1 MLPKAYIVHRL
12 RHRLRLRVPE
22 MRSES
27 EFFEQAREHI
37 AGFEGVATVEV
48 SDVTGSIVI
57 SHPDRNYEDLHTRL
71 QAMDLFELMPTPQPV
86 TPVREILA
94 SGVSRI
100 DRFVS
105 EGSSGRVDLGTLAFT
120 ALLGGAL
127 HQFIRGNY
135 MGPAFPMILSGITLL
150 RQPPGPKQ
158 DPDA

>member
-1 MLPKAYIVHRL
+1 MLPRAYIVHQL

-27 EFFEQAREHI
+27 EFFEQAREQI
-37 AGFEGVATVEV
+37 AGFEGVAAVEA

-57 SHPDRNYEDLHTRL
+57 SHPDQTYENLHARL
-71 QAMDLFELMPTPQPV
+71 QAMDLFEFVSTPQPV
-86 TPVREILA
+86 TPAREILA
-94 SGVSRI
+94 SGISRI

-105 EGSSGRVDLGTLAFT
+105 EGSLGRVDLGTLAFT
-120 ALLGGAL
+120 ALLGSAL

-135 MGPAFPMILSGITLL
+135 TGPAFPMILSGINLL
-150 RQPPGPKQ
+150 RQSPQPPQ